1 MTIESN
7 KTIARTFFEEFT
19 NNNLQIVADL
29 MSDDHMFYFPLAPE
43 PQNKTMHVESQKR
56 IKQSF
61 PDYRFELI
69 DQIAEGDLVLSRVI
83 LRGTQKGEFLGRPAS
98 NKTIEITVNNVM
110 SFRDGL
116 IVNEW
121 DEFDTLSFLAQLG
134 IVEKP

>member
-1 MTIESN
+1 MTIEAN

-19 NNNLQIVADL
+19 NNNLQACTDL
-29 MSDDHMFYFPLAPE
+29 MADDHMFYFPLAPA
-43 PQNKTMHVESQKR
+43 PQDKPMHIASQKR
-56 IKQSF
+56 IKQAF
-61 PDYRFELI
+61 PDYRFEI
-69 DQIAEGDLVLSRVI
+69 VDQIAEGDLVLTRVI

-98 NKTIEITVNNVM
+98 NKTIEITLDNVM

-134 IVEKP
+134 IVERP